1 MRYEY
6 FRLGDMFDIDKY
18 WVYGKNKAWKTRLEH
33 PTINSVPVIS
43 GVTIN
48 NGENY
53 YTEDNYSDKEVFED
67 CLTISTR
74 GEYSGTVFYHD
85 GKFVLANNILA
96 MPMFGLSKNVK
107 LYLAACINKLGY
119 GGYGGYP
126 KKDTLKNDKI
136 YLPIKTDENSSPI
149 IDTDCKYH
157 KDGYIPDFEYMER
170 YIAELEQERIAELE
184 QERIAELEQYLIA
197 TGLNDYTLTD
207 EDKQVLSLIE
217 PSRCNELADRA
228 DVGAVPKQDY
238 KEFVIGELFVKEN
251 LKWRAKRKFNKKL
264 DISQCMS
271 DEFNLPLCNAKFGN
285 NGIMYYGRKEDW
297 DFVSGGID
305 IVNDGAI
312 STGSVY
318 PQPHDIGVLYNAYIV
333 TVKDRNCN
341 QQILEFL
348 ACVLEKAIKHK
359 YGYELKASWDR
370 VRNDKIVLPIQT
382 DKNNNPIIDH
392 TCKYHKDGYIP
403 DFAFMERYIKAM
415 EKVVIADVV
424 KYKDG
429 VIEQTKAL
437 VNT

>member
-1 MRYEY
+1 MPKLNNTRFEEFEIGKLFKSQNGNFDIKKEHINGDGLPVITAGVDNYGI
-6 FRLGDMFDIDKY
+6 LGNTDVDARVISKDTITVDMFGNVFYRPFEYKM
-18 WVYGKNKAWKTRLEH
+18 VTHARVFSLE
-33 PTINSVPVIS
+33 PIS
-43 GVTIN
+43 FKLSEGIGLYIVTCLKWF
-48 NGENY
+48 
-53 YTEDNYSDKEVFED
+53 TQRFSYSDMCSYKK
-67 CLTISTR
+67 I
-74 GEYSGTVFYHD
+74 
-85 GKFVLANNILA
+85 KA
-96 MPMFGLSKNVK
+96 MKM
-107 LYLAACINKLGY
+107 
-119 GGYGGYP
+119 
-126 KKDTLKNDKI
+126 
-136 YLPIKTDENSSPI
+136 YLPVLDI
-149 IDTDCKYH
+149 IDPTCKYH

-184 QERIAELEQYLIA
+184 QYLIA

-207 EDKQVLSLIE
+207 EDKAVLSLIE
-217 PSRCNELADRA
+217 SRWGNEITGSKN
-228 DVGAVPKQDY
+228 VGTVSEQGY

-264 DISQCMS
+264 DISQDMN

-392 TCKYHKDGYIP
+392 TRKYHKDGYIP

-429 VIEQTKAL
+429 VIAQTKTL